1 MRMILRGFALL
12 VTICCLLPSFGSRM
26 DSTAKHTQEVAVSA
40 GNGGT
45 VRFLVLGRDRAA
57 GLTDSIFVV
66 SVDTQQKQASVL
78 QIPRDTYANY
88 TKRDYKK
95 LNGAL
100 SVLGATELKRSLSEA
115 LGVKLHYFV
124 ILDLST
130 LHGVVDA
137 IGGVDVNIP
146 QDLIYEDP
154 AQGLSICLRAGEN
167 HLDGAGAEQLVRFRS
182 GYPDADL
189 GRLDAQKLFLRAFA
203 IKCKNLTVRQLGAVI
218 CRTLTTLQTDVSLPE
233 AIRAVTAL
241 RACDAENF
249 PMATLVGK
257 AVQGSSGAWYY
268 CVNRAGGARMAN
280 EYLMPQ
286 IPLNMD
292 EFDPNG
298 FFDRIENEKFH
309 KIYIAPDL
317 LA

>member
-1 MRMILRGFALL
+1 MKTLSRGLALL
-12 VTICCLLPSFGSRM
+12 ITLICLVLSVGSRASGM
-26 DSTAKHTQEVAVSA
+26 ADSARETAVSA
-40 GNGGT
+40 TEGRT

-66 SVDTQQKQASVL
+66 SVDTRQKQASVL

-88 TKRDYKK
+88 TDRDYKK

-100 SVLGATELKRSLSEA
+100 SVLGAAELKQTLSEA

-124 ILDLST
+124 ILELST
-130 LHGVVDA
+130 LRGVVDA
-137 IGGVDVNIP
+137 IGGVDVNLP

-182 GYPDADL
+182 GYPNADL

-203 IKCKNLTVRQLGAVI
+203 IKCKSLTARQIGAVI
-218 CRTLTTLQTDVSLPE
+218 CRTLTALQTDVSLPE
-233 AIRAVTAL
+233 AIRTVTAL
-241 RACDAENF
+241 RACDAEHF
-249 PMATLVGK
+249 PMATLAGE

-268 CVNRAGGARMAN
+268 CVNRAGACRMAN
-280 EYLMPQ
+280 EYLMPH
-286 IPLNMD
+286 IPLNIA

-298 FFDRIENEKFH
+298 FFDRIENERFH
-309 KIYIAPDL
+309 EIYIAPDP